1 MKSSVRSAAAMIISP
16 LRAATTLPLMVTL
29 TAFGSTTGSG
39 AVVFESTVVM
49 TMPTPLVELKLQ
61 LQELRCA

>member
-1 MKSSVRSAAAMIISP
+1 
-16 LRAATTLPLMVTL
+16 VTL